1 MILNCVEGC
10 QAIFDTGAVPVSA
23 GRYRCAVHTGE
34 DTSQHAHFQE
44 TQFDPGLAFGTDPIQ
59 YMLGHRSHVHVTD
72 KPPETNSAWKRFKKK
87 AKSAIRGHRNEIEIT
102 KVLFGRDRV

>member
-1 MILNCVEGC
+1 MILTCVEGC
-10 QAIFDTGAVPVSA
+10 SASFDTGEVQAVGA
-23 GRYRCAVHTGE
+23 RYRCPSHIGP
-34 DTSQHAHFQE
+34 DTSQHSHFQQM
-44 TQFDPGLAFGTDPIQ
+44 QFDPTLAFGTDPIQ
-59 YMLGHRSHVHVTD
+59 YMLGHRSHVRVTD